1 MRDLA
6 FQVLRRLGNGE
17 FQSGEAL
24 SRSLQVSRSVISAA
38 LKGAEQYG
46 VRLYRIRGRGYCLEA
61 PVEFIDADQVKRL
74 LGSAAGSLRLEL
86 LDQAESTN
94 TIVSRRAALGESN
107 GLCVLAEFQSAGR
120 GRLGRSWHS
129 GLGGALTFSLLWRF
143 DRGASHLGGLSLAVS
158 VGVLRG
164 LRQVGI
170 KGAAVKWPNDIIVNF
185 RKLAGILIETQ
196 GDMLGPSVAVI
207 GIGLNYR
214 LHDEV
219 KEKIDQPVV
228 DIASVAGI
236 PVSRNVLFA
245 AVLKNL
251 VEVLSVFE
259 SDGFAPFREE
269 WQSAHAYHGREVRII
284 RPAEPVFSAVV
295 DGVGD
300 DGTLHVRTGKQ
311 LSRLTS
317 AEISLRT
324 P

>member
-1 MRDLA
+1 MRNLA

-17 FQSGEAL
+17 FQSGEVLAQ
-24 SRSLQVSRSVISAA
+24 SLQVSRSVISAA

-46 VRLYRIRGRGYCLEA
+46 VRLYRIRGRGYCLES
-61 PVEFIDADQVKRL
+61 PVEFIAADQVVGL
-74 LGSAAGSLRLEL
+74 LGSASGSLRLEI
-86 LDQAESTN
+86 LDEAESTSSL
-94 TIVSRRAALGESN
+94 VSRRAALGEAS

-143 DRGASHLGGLSLAVS
+143 DRGASHLGGLGLAVS
-158 VGVLRG
+158 VAVLRG
-164 LRQVGI
+164 LRQAGI
-170 KGAAVKWPNDIIVNF
+170 AGAAVKWPNDIIVNF

-214 LHDEV
+214 LQDEV
-219 KEKIDQPVV
+219 KERIDQPVV
-228 DIASVAGI
+228 DVASLAGA

-245 AVLKNL
+245 AVLGNL
-251 VEVLSVFE
+251 VEVLKVFE
-259 SDGFAPFREE
+259 RDGFVPFREE
-269 WQSAHAYHGREVRII
+269 WQSAHAYHGRAVRIT

-295 DGVGD
+295 YGVGD
-300 DGTLHVRTGKQ
+300 DGALHVRAGKQ
-311 LSRLTS
+311 LTRLTS
-317 AEISLRT
+317 AEISLRA

>member
-17 FQSGEAL
+17 FQSGEVLA
-24 SRSLQVSRSVISAA
+24 RSLQVSRSVISAA
-38 LKGAEQYG
+38 LKRAEEYG
-46 VRLYRIRGRGYCLEA
+46 VRLYRIRGRGYCLES
-61 PVEFIDADQVKRL
+61 PVEFIDADQVVRL
-74 LGSAAGSLRLEL
+74 LGSVAGSLRLEVI
-86 LDQAESTN
+86 DQAESTN
-94 TIVSRRAALGESN
+94 TLVGRRAVLGESN

-170 KGAAVKWPNDIIVNF
+170 EAAAVKWPNDIVVNF

-196 GDMLGPSVAVI
+196 GDMLGPCVAVI

-214 LHDEV
+214 LQDDV
-219 KEKIDQPVV
+219 KERIDQPVV

-245 AVLKNL
+245 AVLKNV
-251 VEVLSVFE
+251 VEVLKGFE
-259 SDGFAPFREE
+259 HDGFAPLREE
-269 WQSAHAYHGREVRII
+269 WQSAHAYHGRAVRII
-284 RPAEPVFSAVV
+284 RPAGPVFSAVV

-300 DGTLHVRTGKQ
+300 DGALHVKTGKQ
-311 LSRLTS
+311 LTRLAS

>member
-17 FQSGEAL
+17 FQSGEVLA
-24 SRSLQVSRSVISAA
+24 RSLQVSRSVISTA
-38 LKGAEQYG
+38 LKCAEQYG
-46 VRLYRIRGRGYCLEA
+46 VCLYRIRGRGYRLET
-61 PVEFIDADQVKRL
+61 PVEFIDADQVVRL
-74 LGSAAGSLRLEL
+74 LGNMSCSLRLEV

-94 TIVSRRAALGESN
+94 TIVSRRAALGESS

-158 VGVLRG
+158 MGVLRG

-170 KGAAVKWPNDIIVNF
+170 ASAAVKWPNDIIVNF
-185 RKLAGILIETQ
+185 RKLAGILIETH
-196 GDMLGPSVAVI
+196 GDMLGPSAAVI

-214 LHDEV
+214 LQDQV
-219 KEKIDQPVV
+219 KERIDQPVV
-228 DIASVAGI
+228 DIASVSGTPI
-236 PVSRNVLFA
+236 SRNLLFA
-245 AVLKNL
+245 AVLKHV
-251 VEVLSVFE
+251 VEVLTDFE
-259 SDGFAPFREE
+259 RDGFAPFREE
-269 WQSAHAYHGREVRII
+269 WQSAHAYHGRAVRII
-284 RPAEPVFSAVV
+284 RSAEPVLNAVV

-300 DGTLHVRTGKQ
+300 DGALHVKNGKQ
-311 LSRLTS
+311 SIRLTS